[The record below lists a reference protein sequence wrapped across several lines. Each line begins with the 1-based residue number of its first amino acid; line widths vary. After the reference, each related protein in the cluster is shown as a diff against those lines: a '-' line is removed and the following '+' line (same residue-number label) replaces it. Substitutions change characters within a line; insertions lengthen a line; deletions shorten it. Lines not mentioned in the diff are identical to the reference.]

1 MFNNGKL
8 HAAGMSGEAC
18 CDGMRLEEAQP
29 QHHNTLC
36 LILGV
41 GALVGGASG
50 GLAERPSL
58 QLSQQ
63 QDP

>member
-41 GALVGGASG
+41 GASE

-58 QLSQQ
+58 QLGQQ